1 MKLKLSARMSQRLVM
16 TPAMQQAIKL
26 LPLTRLEL
34 VETIRQELDENPF
47 LDELTPEE
55 EAQEKVSEAEASPET
70 ETSTVEDGF
79 EEESKIK
86 KEELK
91 PSEDADWDSYMQEEA
106 YEGGTGEGYNDRPS
120 LENTLRNS
128 ESLHDH
134 LDWQLNVTV
143 LDPKKNQIGQVLIGD
158 IDNNGFFKTDLAQI
172 AEEVEA
178 PVEEVEEIL
187 EIIKK
192 FDPTGVGAKDI
203 KECLLL
209 QAEALEPDDPIIREL
224 ILGHLDH
231 LTERNYAKIAKEL
244 SVDVER
250 IMEGIE
256 FIRTLDPSPGSAFG
270 SETPQ
275 YVIPDIYIV
284 KVDDEWQVLLND
296 DGMPKLRIN
305 NFYKKILK
313 SQGKAESES
322 LEKTDKADTSEKV
335 ETPEDKEKEF
345 VENKFQSALWLIK
358 SIEQRRQTLLKVGRS
373 LVKFQ
378 EGFLEHGISHLRP
391 LVLKDVAEDIEMHE
405 STVSRVTRNKYLDTQ
420 QGIFELKFFFHSGVS
435 SYLGNTVSSVRVKEM
450 IKKIV
455 TDEDEKKP
463 ATDDM
468 VVTLLQSRDVKIAR
482 RTVTKYRKELGIPP
496 ASKRKKIY

>member
-1 MKLKLSARMSQRLVM
+1 MKLKLSVRMSQRLVM

-34 VETIRQELDENPF
+34 VETIRHELDENPF

-55 EAQEKVSEAEASPET
+55 EAQEKASESEAAPET
-70 ETSTVEDGF
+70 QTSTVEEGF
-79 EEESKIK
+79 EEESQIK
-86 KEELK
+86 KEEKK
-91 PSEDADWDSYMQEEA
+91 PSEEADWDSYMQEEA

-120 LENTLRNS
+120 LENTLRNA

-134 LDWQLNVTV
+134 LMWQLNVTV
-143 LDPKKNQIGQVLIGD
+143 LDPKKNEIGQVLIGD
-158 IDNNGFFKTDLAQI
+158 IDDDGFFKTDLAQI

-178 PVEEVEEIL
+178 PVEEVEEVL
-187 EIIKK
+187 KIIKK

-209 QAEALEPDDPIIREL
+209 QSEALEPDDPIIREL
-224 ILGHLDH
+224 ILDHLDH
-231 LTERNYAKIAKEL
+231 LAERNYAKIAKDL
-244 SVDVER
+244 GVDVER
-250 IMEGIE
+250 IIEGIE

-275 YVIPDIYIV
+275 YVVPDIYIV

-313 SQGKAESES
+313 SQGK
-322 LEKTDKADTSEKV
+322 TDTETTGKV
-335 ETPEDKEKEF
+335 DGKEKEF

-378 EGFLEHGISHLRP
+378 EGFLDHGISHLRP

-455 TDEDEKKP
+455 VEEDEKKP

-468 VVTLLQSRDVKIAR
+468 VVSLLQSRDVKIAR